1 LRWKRWLGII
11 GVFAAVAAAVFYG
24 FREQPVLVE
33 VATVQRGPLRVT
45 IEEEGK
51 ARVTDRFVVSAP
63 VAGYARRIALEVGDA
78 VARGQT
84 ITLLEPQAQRSAV
97 LDPRAR
103 AEGEARERRA
113 EAALAEAESRLPVAR
128 ADVAYWEG
136 QFDRVEK
143 LHRSGD
149 LAREAYERALADKR
163 RADANFISAERAVAV
178 AKAEVEAARVALMQ
192 PTSAEIRPK
201 GDVVPVGSPVAGR
214 VLRVVRK
221 SEGPVNPGDAMVEL
235 GNARS
240 LEIEVEVLSA
250 DAVRIASGTEVVL
263 ERWGGEQ
270 PLHGTV
276 RTVEPTAFTKISAL
290 GVEEQRVRVIADI
303 TSPEEEWRR
312 LGDGYRVEASFV
324 VWKADE
330 VLQVPASAL
339 FRHNGA
345 WAVFVKDGDRARRRE
360 VKVGQRN
367 GLAAQIL
374 EGLKEGE
381 EVVRHPD
388 DTIEENR
395 LLGVRVVSSS

>member
-1 LRWKRWLGII
+1 MRWKRWLGI
-11 GVFAAVAAAVFYG
+11 VAVVAVVALAVAYG

-33 VATVQRGPLRVT
+33 VARAERGPLRVT

-63 VAGYARRIALEVGDA
+63 VGGYARRITLDVGDP
-78 VARGQT
+78 VQRGQT
-84 ITLLEPQAQRSAV
+84 ITYLEPQAQRSVV
-97 LDPRAR
+97 LDPRSR
-103 AEGEARERRA
+103 AEGEARVRRA
-113 EAALAEAESRLPVAR
+113 EAALAEAESRIATVR

-136 QFDRVEK
+136 QFARVEK

-163 RADANFISAERAVAV
+163 RADAALVSAERTIAVAQ
-178 AKAEVEAARVALMQ
+178 AEVEAARVALMQ
-192 PTSAEIRPK
+192 PTKAEIRPQ
-201 GDVVPVGSPVAGR
+201 GDVAPVTSPVAGR

-221 SEGPVNPGDAMVEL
+221 SEGPVNTGEPMVEL
-235 GNARS
+235 ANAHS
-240 LEIEVEVLSA
+240 LEVEVEVLSA
-250 DAVRIASGTEVVL
+250 DAVRIAPGTEVML
-263 ERWGGEQ
+263 ERWGGEK
-270 PLHGTV
+270 PLSGKV

-303 TSPEEEWRR
+303 TSPEEEWAR
-312 LGDGYRVEASFV
+312 LGDGYRVEASFI
-324 VWKADE
+324 VWKGEA

-339 FRHNGA
+339 FRHNGE
-345 WAVFVKDGDRARRRE
+345 WAVFVKDGDRARRRS

-374 EGLKEGE
+374 EGLEEGQ

-388 DTIEENR
+388 DTIEENT
-395 LLGVRVVSSS
+395 LLGVRVVQNS

>member
-1 LRWKRWLGII
+1 MRWKRWLVIL
-11 GVFAAVAAAVFYG
+11 GVLVAVAAAVFYG

-33 VATVQRGPLRVT
+33 VAAVRRGPLQVT

-63 VAGYARRIALEVGDA
+63 VAGYARRITLEVGDP

-84 ITLLEPQAQRSAV
+84 ITLLEPQPQRSSV
-97 LDPRAR
+97 LDPRTR
-103 AEGEARERRA
+103 AEGEARVRRA
-113 EAALAEAESRLPVAR
+113 EAALAEAESRISAVR
-128 ADVAYWEG
+128 ADVAYWES
-136 QFDRVEK
+136 QFARVEQ
-143 LHRSGD
+143 LYRSGD

-163 RADANFISAERAVAV
+163 RADAALVSAERTVAV
-178 AKAEVEAARVALMQ
+178 ARAEVEAARVALMQ
-192 PTSAEIRPK
+192 PTKAEIRPQ
-201 GDVVPVGSPVAGR
+201 GDVVPVTSPVAGR
-214 VLRVVRK
+214 MLRLVRK
-221 SEGPVNPGDAMVEL
+221 SEGPVNAGDPLVEL

-250 DAVRIASGTEVVL
+250 DAVRIAPGTEVVL
-263 ERWGGEQ
+263 ERWGGDH
-270 PLHGTV
+270 PLRGRV

-303 TSPEEEWRR
+303 TSPEEEWQR

-324 VWKADE
+324 VWKADD
-330 VLQVPASAL
+330 VLQIPASAL
-339 FRHNGA
+339 FRHNGG
-345 WAVFVKDGDRARRRE
+345 WAVFVKEGDRARRRE

-374 EGLKEGE
+374 EGLNEGE

-395 LLGVRVVSSS
+395 LLGVRVVSGS

>member
-1 LRWKRWLGII
+1 MRWKRWLGII
-11 GVFAAVAAAVFYG
+11 GVLAAVAAAVFYG

-33 VATVQRGPLRVT
+33 VAQVQRGPLRVT

-103 AEGEARERRA
+103 AEGEARVRRA

-149 LAREAYERALADKR
+149 LARETYERALADKR

-178 AKAEVEAARVALMQ
+178 AKAEVEAARVALVQ
-192 PTSAEIRPK
+192 PTNAEIRPK
-201 GDVVPVGSPVAGR
+201 GDVVPVSSPVAGR

-221 SEGPVNPGDAMVEL
+221 SEGPVNTGHSKSKWKCFRPMPCALHPARKCCWNDGAANIPCTEPC
-235 GNARS
+235 APWSPPPSRRS
-240 LEIEVEVLSA
+240 LPW
-250 DAVRIASGTEVVL
+250 AS
-263 ERWGGEQ
+263 
-270 PLHGTV
+270 
-276 RTVEPTAFTKISAL
+276 
-290 GVEEQRVRVIADI
+290 
-303 TSPEEEWRR
+303 
-312 LGDGYRVEASFV
+312 
-324 VWKADE
+324 
-330 VLQVPASAL
+330 
-339 FRHNGA
+339 
-345 WAVFVKDGDRARRRE
+345 
-360 VKVGQRN
+360 RN
-367 GLAAQIL
+367 NACA
-374 EGLKEGE
+374 
-381 EVVRHPD
+381 
-388 DTIEENR
+388 
-395 LLGVRVVSSS
+395 